1 MAQGFILHKYQ
12 QNEKEYIVFDIN
24 QNEKALD
31 RQVIR
36 SIRTGNFGT
45 HLDGILVGPYSEN
58 GVFHATVYDPDSG
71 QITTTEDGNLF
82 FHHYLQD
89 AGYIPHSDT
98 KDPLP
103 WYQSKIYCW
112 C

>member
-71 QITTTEDGNLF
+71 QITTNEDGNLF